1 MADIVKDYTKG
12 DLTIHWKPAKC
23 IHSEICVKTLPG
35 VYKPSEKPWIQPDGA
50 TEEDLMKQIDRCP
63 SAALTYTRKGEAP
76 ATAASSSTEIEV
88 VPNGPLLVKGG
99 CTLTRDGSSEAQEG
113 LTALCRCGASA
124 NKPFCDG
131 AHKKIDFQG

>member
-35 VYKPSEKPWIQPDGA
+35 VYKPTEKPWIQPEGA
-50 TEEDLMKQIDRCP
+50 SEEELMKQIDRCP
-63 SAALTYTRKGEAP
+63 SAALTYTRKGQEAQE
-76 ATAASSSTEIEV
+76 SVSNTEIEIMA
-88 VPNGPLLVKGG
+88 NGPLLVKGSIRLVSNG
-99 CTLTRDGSSEAQEG
+99 ETEEKEG
-113 LTALCRCGASA
+113 PVALCRCGESA

-131 AHKKIDFQG
+131 AHKRIDFQG

>member
-35 VYKPSEKPWIQPDGA
+35 VYKPTEKPWIQPEGA
-50 TEEDLMKQIDRCP
+50 SEEELMKQIDRCP
-63 SAALTYTRKGEAP
+63 SAALTYTRKGEE
-76 ATAASSSTEIEV
+76 SSQEDSSTEIEIMA
-88 VPNGPLLVKGG
+88 NGPLLVKGNIRLVSNG
-99 CTLTRDGSSEAQEG
+99 ETEEKEG
-113 LTALCRCGASA
+113 PAALCRCGESA

-131 AHKKIDFQG
+131 SHKRIDFQG